1 MLRVAGVSAGYGDLI
16 VLRGVDLEVRQGEL
30 VALVGSNAAG
40 KTTLL
45 RAIMRLLPLAS
56 GRVEFEDRAL
66 SGMATYEV
74 AQSGMSLVREQS
86 VLKGLSVHDNLLL
99 GAYRKPARGRVSE
112 SMESVFKLFPVLAER
127 RQQIA
132 SSLSGGEQQMLC
144 IGRAMMGRPRLLLL
158 DEPSMGLAPTMVSVI
173 LKALAELN
181 RQGLTILL
189 VEQNVAQTLRV
200 ASRAYVL
207 EGGKIVLTGAAADL
221 LQNPQVKSAYLGL

>member
-1 MLRVAGVSAGYGDLI
+1 MLKVSNVSAGYGDLI
-16 VLRGVDLEVRQGEL
+16 VLRGVDLEVHQGEL

-40 KTTLL
+40 KSTLL

-56 GRVEFEDRAL
+56 GQVAFQDQPL
-66 SGMATYEV
+66 KGMSTYEV
-74 AQSGMSLVREQS
+74 AELGMSLVREQS
-86 VLKGLSVHDNLLL
+86 VLKRLTVYDNLML
-99 GAYRKPARGRVSE
+99 GAYRKPARAQIE
-112 SMESVFKLFPVLAER
+112 QTQQAVFNLFPILAER

-132 SSLSGGEQQMLC
+132 GSLSGGEQQMLC
-144 IGRAMMGRPRLLLL
+144 IGRAMMGRPQLLLL

-200 ASRAYVL
+200 ASRGYVL
-207 EGGKIVLTGAAADL
+207 EGGKIVLTGPASDL

>member
-1 MLRVAGVSAGYGDLI
+1 MLKVSGVSAGYGDLI

-45 RAIMRLLPLAS
+45 RAIMKLLPVAS
-56 GRVEFEDRAL
+56 GQVAFLDHELVGL
-66 SGMATYEV
+66 STYEI
-74 AQSGMSLVREQS
+74 AELGMSLVREQS
-86 VLKGLSVHDNLLL
+86 VLKGLTVHDNLLL
-99 GAYRKPARGRVSE
+99 GAYRKPARAHIDE
-112 SMESVFKLFPVLAER
+112 SLESVVKLFPVLAER

-132 SSLSGGEQQMLC
+132 GSLSGGEQQMLC
-144 IGRAMMGRPRLLLL
+144 IGRALMGRPQLLLL

-181 RQGLTILL
+181 RRGLTILL

-207 EGGKIVLTGAAADL
+207 EGGRIVLAGAASDL
-221 LQNPQVKSAYLGL
+221 LQNPQVKSAYLGI

>member
-1 MLRVAGVSAGYGDLI
+1 
-16 VLRGVDLEVRQGEL
+16 
-30 VALVGSNAAG
+30 
-40 KTTLL
+40 
-45 RAIMRLLPLAS
+45 
-56 GRVEFEDRAL
+56 
-66 SGMATYEV
+66 
-74 AQSGMSLVREQS
+74 
-86 VLKGLSVHDNLLL
+86 
-99 GAYRKPARGRVSE
+99 
-112 SMESVFKLFPVLAER
+112 VFKLFPVLAER